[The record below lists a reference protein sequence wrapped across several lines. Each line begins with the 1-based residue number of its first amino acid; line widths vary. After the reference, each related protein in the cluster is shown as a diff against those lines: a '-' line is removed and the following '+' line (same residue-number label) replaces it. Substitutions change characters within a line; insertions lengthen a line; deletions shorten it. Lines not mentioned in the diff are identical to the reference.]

1 MPSTSEIER
10 KIKQEK
16 PKDYIDEL
24 RDIIE
29 YHNYLYYVKNKPEIS
44 DKRFDRLFAALQEAE
59 EKHPE
64 LRTEDSPTM
73 RVGAPP
79 VEYLEEVEHV
89 VPLLSLNSVQEED
102 GIKDFLDFVRREL
115 SEEEIEYVTEP
126 KLDGLSVE
134 VIYENGVFSYG
145 STRGDGKTGED
156 ISANLKTIG
165 PLPLRLRKQNSPPP
179 YLAVRGEVM
188 MLRDGFRELNK
199 KRVQEG
205 KEPFANPRNAAA
217 GTVRQLDS
225 KKVAGKPLDVFFYE
239 VLQQKN
245 SPESSGSGNGD
256 SGNAGRTASSDH
268 SDDLDAMRGWGLKTV
283 EESALCRDFSAIREQ
298 FRKLAESRESR
309 NYEIDGMVIKINNA
323 AYREKMDTRHRNP
336 RWAIAWKFP
345 PRKEITTLQQI
356 VVQVGRTGMLTPV
369 ALLEPVEIGGVTVS
383 RATLHNEDEA
393 KKKDVRPGDRVRVF
407 RAGDV
412 IPEVAE
418 VTEKKGRGRPSPFSM
433 PGKCPVCGSEI
444 VREGAYYFCPAG
456 LSCPAQL
463 KGRLLHFASRDGM
476 NIQTLGE
483 KVAEQLVDEGLVE
496 DLSDLYTLEKKDFL
510 GLERF
515 AEKSAENLYREIEGS
530 KHAPFHRFIYALG
543 IRHVG
548 GFVAGLLAEHF
559 GSINKLMDANYEKL
573 RDIEEIGPEIA
584 ESISD
589 FFSRKE
595 NRKSIERMYELGL
608 SPKRPPSGG
617 SRPLAGKT
625 FVFTGSLEGYS
636 RSEAEELVESQGGR
650 AASSVSGN
658 TDYLVRG
665 ENPGSKLNDARNEGV
680 TIIGEAEF
688 QELIDTAGG

>member
-1 MPSTSEIER
+1 MSAASEIEE
-10 KIKQEK
+10 KIKKEK
-16 PKDYIDEL
+16 PENYIDEL

-44 DKRFDRLFAALQEAE
+44 DKRFDRLFNALREAE

-64 LRTEDSPTM
+64 LRTDNSPTM

-89 VPLLSLNSVQEED
+89 VPLLSLNSVQEEN
-102 GIKDFLDFVRREL
+102 GIEDFLDFVKREL
-115 SEEEIEYVTEP
+115 TEEDIEYVTEP

-134 VIYENGVFSYG
+134 VVYEDGVFSYG

-156 ISANLKTIG
+156 ISVNLKTIG
-165 PLPLRLRKQNSPPP
+165 ALPLRLRKENNPPA

-188 MLRDGFRELNK
+188 MLRDGFKELNK

-225 KKVAGKPLDVFFYE
+225 KKAAGKPLDVFFYE
-239 VLQQKN
+239 VLRQ
-245 SPESSGSGNGD
+245 GD
-256 SGNAGRTASSDH
+256 STEGSANTGKTGRTAESAH
-268 SDDLDAMRGWGLKTV
+268 TDDLDAMLGWGLKTV
-283 EESALCRDFSAIREQ
+283 EETAVCRDFEAVREQ
-298 FRKLAESRESR
+298 YRKLAEGRENL
-309 NYEIDGMVIKINNA
+309 NYEIDGMVIKVNDA
-323 AYREKMDTRHRNP
+323 DYRKKLGTRHRNP

-345 PRKEITTLQQI
+345 PRKEITTLQEI

-393 KKKDVRPGDRVRVF
+393 KKKDVRPGDKVRIF

-418 VTEKKGRGRPSPFSM
+418 VTEKKGKGRPSPFSM
-433 PGKCPVCGSEI
+433 PKQCPVCGTEI

-476 NIQTLGE
+476 DIRTLGE

-496 DLSDLYTLEKKDFL
+496 DLSDLYTLEKEDFL

-530 KHAPFHRFIYALG
+530 KHVPLSRFIYALG

-548 GFVAGLLAEHF
+548 GFAAGLLAEHF
-559 GSINKLMDANYEKL
+559 GSINKLMDADYAKL
-573 RDIEEIGPEIA
+573 RDLEEIGPEIA

-595 NRKSIERMYELGL
+595 NRKSIERMYDYGL

-617 SRPLAGKT
+617 GRPLRGKT
-625 FVFTGSLEGYS
+625 FVFTGSLDGYS
-636 RSEAEELVESQGGR
+636 RSEAEELVESLGGR

-665 ENPGSKLNDARNEGV
+665 ENPGSKLDDAREEGV
-680 TIIGEAEF
+680 KIIGEGAF
-688 QELIDTAGG
+688 QELIEQAGG

>member
-1 MPSTSEIER
+1 MSATSEIER
-10 KIKQEK
+10 KIKKEK

-29 YHNYLYYVKNKPEIS
+29 HHNYLYYVKNKPEIS
-44 DKRFDRLFAALQEAE
+44 DKRFDRLFSALQEAE
-59 EKHPE
+59 EDHPE
-64 LRTEDSPTM
+64 LRTENSPTM

-89 VPLLSLNSVQEED
+89 VPLLSLNSVQEEA

-115 SEEEIEYVTEP
+115 SKEDIEYVTEP

-156 ISANLKTIG
+156 ISANLKTIA
-165 PLPLRLRKQNSPPP
+165 PLPLRLRKENNPPP

-225 KKVAGKPLDVFFYE
+225 KKVAGKPLDLFFYE
-239 VLQQKN
+239 VLRQRN
-245 SPESSGSGNGD
+245 SPESS
-256 SGNAGRTASSDH
+256 AGRAASSEH
-268 SDDLDAMRGWGLKTV
+268 TDDLDAMRGWGLKTV
-283 EESALCRDFSAIREQ
+283 ENSALCRDFSAIREQ
-298 FRKLAESRESR
+298 FRKLSESRESL

-323 AYREKMDTRHRNP
+323 DYREKLGTRHRNP

-345 PRKEITTLQQI
+345 PRKEITTLQEI

-393 KKKDVRPGDRVRVF
+393 KKKDLRPGDRVRVF

-418 VTEKKGRGRPSPFSM
+418 VTEKKGGDRPGPFSM
-433 PGKCPVCGSEI
+433 PKKCPVCGSEI

-463 KGRLLHFASRDGM
+463 KERLLHFASRDGM

-496 DLSDLYTLEKKDFL
+496 NLSDLYTLEKKDFL

-530 KHAPFHRFIYALG
+530 KHAPLHRFIYALG

-548 GFVAGLLAEHF
+548 GFVASLLAEHF
-559 GSINKLMDANYEKL
+559 GSIKKLMDADYEKL
-573 RDIEEIGPEIA
+573 RDLEDIGPEIA

-595 NRKSIERMYELGL
+595 NRKSIERMYKLGL

-617 SRPLAGKT
+617 GRPLAGKT
-625 FVFTGSLEGYS
+625 FVFTGSLDGYT
-636 RSEAEELVESQGGR
+636 RSEAENLVESLGGR

-665 ENPGSKLNDARNEGV
+665 ENPGSKLSDARKEGV
-680 TIIGEAEF
+680 SIIGEAEF
-688 QELIDTAGG
+688 QELVDKAGG